1 MNRIKHTLLLALALL
16 MSVGAW
22 ALPSYHIVG
31 SGQGNWMHGIG
42 WVTDAPENEMAY
54 ENGIFTITFENV
66 QPGTHEFL
74 FHNGE
79 MLIGKNN
86 NTENPI
92 QFNTSLG
99 VYEGGSSYTF
109 ELTAAADVTVT
120 LDVSNQDWTCMVVVE
135 QGISQDQA
143 LNWLFTMPD
152 HDADMRLVW
161 KAPAD
166 LAWNDVPDGGVS
178 GYRGFHNLV
187 TFPTL
192 ANPHSLPVRYG
203 VTDTTIAS
211 IDNEGNIVFL
221 AAGQTVVY
229 AIHDFDADYDYDSV
243 TYNLTVLTPATFTLA
258 NNEGGIFE
266 VAAGSGS
273 NISTWTSETWQGWN
287 NENKTHTVDGIT
299 VTSTGSLSE
308 YTYQVE
314 PPYYLYMYVAGNNA
328 SKTLTF
334 SSNSGN
340 FTRIEMTRDTYYPT
354 ADIAP
359 TTGWSESAQQN
370 IWEGDAAEVTLT
382 SCTTRVSQ
390 IVFYRAGG
398 LSDSVIATAQP
409 NVFEA
414 IPGATITVQATP
426 DSAHYFLRFDEDEA
440 LNSNTAVEKTYIV
453 AADMTATANFSSKP
467 TLTLVNN
474 EGGSMTIT
482 AAAPA
487 EPLPLLLSTVTATG
501 EISYDQTAQDLVSL
515 NISGVYYNSYYGW
528 VEEGSVTVDVSEG
541 YTITRCVFVQ
551 EDGERLEDD
560 IAPFSIA
567 LNHAGSVVE
576 TTAGE
581 AYNTSMNSVKTIEVY
596 GYTTPEVPASAIV
609 GVMATDTA
617 NVFVIDY
624 GTDVTIQA
632 TPDSAHYLA
641 RFDSDADTNSNAPV
655 EKNYLRIT
663 SNTTST
669 ATFTHKPLFTLN
681 PTEGGRIEA
690 IVPQGGMTAT
700 QLTSDMVPDWEGNYG
715 ESFTEAALQAMG
727 FVSVDSAVAAAWT
740 GAPENGSAKLIYKFD
755 GNNCYF
761 LNFID
766 GVNYGASHDDYAKGV
781 MYAWTTGPTPL
792 CFTTGTSNAN
802 VMPATEENTYIVD
815 YGSDVTVIATPDSA
829 HYIVR
834 FDSDSDTNSNAPVEK
849 TYTGITSNTTST
861 AFFTHKPVLT
871 LAQNDGGTVTI
882 AGLGNQQDAEV
893 TEIPESTIQSW
904 ANDNTP
910 VTEEDLPGFA
920 AISSN
925 AALEWGLTANIEEGY
940 RLMYAFDGSQI
951 RFMEFWDGQFST
963 EGSYVIERSSIAGS
977 FKISGTRFF
986 YATGSDAP
994 EGILATTDSNTYIV
1008 NYGTD
1013 VTVQATPAKHYHL
1026 VQWSN
1031 NVTPGADSTAALNM
1045 TEDQTVSATFEKN
1058 APELA
1063 WTYRGA
1069 EMPAQGVTAYHGF
1082 ETDTIM
1088 LISSTAN
1095 DEFYMARRQDG
1106 AEIHFGS
1113 TDTSVA
1119 SFTDATNPLS
1129 ITINGAGTTTI
1140 YMVHNG
1146 SLMAYDSAYFTVN
1159 LLAPDTLTLVHN
1171 DGGNMT
1177 VEMGASNGG
1186 LLTTLYANG
1195 SALGTTTTNDTVSL
1209 AIEGQ
1214 VMYSASKGWLAEYGA
1229 GNEGSITVTAENG
1242 FSIDSCVYYFSSGN
1256 RSYTISQAPFAV
1268 YPACPSSS
1276 IAVYDH
1282 PGAGV
1287 MDNTIGYEGVVRIEV
1302 YGHAAADSIRAI
1314 SENAYAAVPGAIAT
1328 VKATPDSVHYI
1339 VNFDNDAAINSNIAA
1354 TKSYTVNGNT
1364 TSNVTFTAK
1373 PILTLNQTEGGELE
1387 VVMPEGGVAATH
1399 ITNDQIPT
1407 WQGSYDPVME
1417 ADLQPFGFVPVDS
1430 ATARTWTGAPAVGD
1444 AYLIYDFTGEYYK
1457 AHLFRDGQLADW
1469 ANDYF
1474 YKGNFYQFANLAY
1487 FTTGADM
1494 GTGNITAAAE
1504 ANKYYVDY
1512 GTDVTVQAT
1521 PDKHYHLAAWSRNVT
1536 PGADSTAALNM
1547 TEDQT
1552 VSATFEKNA
1561 PELAW
1566 RYRRDTMPAEGVT
1579 AYLGFTTDTIMLI
1592 GTTANDEFLMAY
1604 AEEDADLHFGSTNTN
1619 VVSFADAN
1627 DPMSITVNGVGT
1639 TTIYMVHNGSLMAYD
1654 SVTFPVTILQPA
1666 TLTIAANGNGTLVVD
1681 TVSDSI
1687 ITTATEGRYHVV
1699 HGANIN
1705 LTSTPADKHYM
1716 QTWNDVDTA
1725 INSNVVVNRT
1735 ITVTSDTTI
1744 SATFAHKPIITLAS
1758 SDTAWGSVKVQLTN
1772 YEQLPEGVVVMEGFE
1787 NRYII
1792 DYGLR
1797 VTLVATATEM
1807 HHVSHWVDQNVDS
1820 LFAAIYREYFV
1831 TDPVDLYPATSRLSF
1846 IVTVDTT
1853 AKAIFGVNC
1862 FDVDASVAPHSF
1874 SGTAEIT
1881 YIDVVDS
1888 TLSTGANAV
1897 VHAVAKGSTTA
1908 TITATPATGY
1918 HFVGWMDNMNEE
1930 PEADT
1935 LITENPVSVNVMT
1948 NYTAV
1953 FDTNVY
1959 DITVNIDSIEGSV
1972 EGPATVKHFLRGTYT
1987 ATATPCYH
1995 FVNWTNEAGDTIST
2009 NPTLT
2014 IAAISDSAVTANFEL
2029 NIYTGD
2035 TTAVECDQFVWHG
2048 ITYTATPEEEPT
2060 FVYKNHN
2067 NCDSTVT
2074 LHLTINYH
2082 HDTTIYRQASGGFTF
2097 LDNYYTENTTDTLT
2111 IETVLHCD
2119 SNITLV
2125 LAVLPHTTPL
2135 PVIYNLMDVAL
2146 TIDHFE
2152 GDTGHIDY
2160 IFYRWY
2166 KDGAIVSEGIDMDS
2180 YSEEGTILNGCY
2192 HLEISTDEEH
2202 QYWATSN
2209 EICVGTTGIDDV
2221 EAITLTVAPNP
2232 VMHGNKANITVNGAA
2247 NLQGATATVFDAQGR
2262 KVLEFGVQ
2270 NSTFEIQTSTL
2281 PSGIYTVR
2289 IVLSDGRMATRK
2301 LVVR

>member
-1 MNRIKHTLLLALALL
+1 MPSLTRQTDIKREKTHNNMNRIKHTLLLALALL

-22 ALPSYHIVG
+22 ALPSYHIFG

-42 WVTDAPENEMAY
+42 WVVDAPENEMAY
-54 ENGIFTITFENV
+54 ENGIYTITFENV
-66 QPGTHEFL
+66 QPGTHEFK
-74 FHNGE
+74 FFDGGME
-79 MLIGKNN
+79 YGMY

-92 QFNTSLG
+92 PFDTPIN
-99 VYEGGSSYTF
+99 VYELGGNYSI

-120 LDVSNQDWTCMVVVE
+120 YDATNWKCMVTYSVVE
-135 QGISQDQA
+135 QNISQDES

-266 VAAGSGS
+266 VAGGSG
-273 NISTWTSETWQGWN
+273 NKISIWDNSTWAGEGWTSED
-287 NENKTHTVDGIT
+287 KTHTVDGIT
-299 VTSTGSLSE
+299 MTTTGSAYRYIHDTE
-308 YTYQVE
+308 D
-314 PPYYLYMYVAGNNA
+314 PNDLYFYVAGNNA
-328 SKTLTF
+328 SKTVTF
-334 SSNSGN
+334 SSASGN
-340 FTRIEMTRDTYYPT
+340 FTRIEMTRDPKRTYATIEPS
-354 ADIAP
+354 
-359 TTGWSESAQQN
+359 TGWRTVGLVD
-370 IWEGDAAEVTLT
+370 IWEGDAAEITLT
-382 SCTTRVSQ
+382 SCSTRVEQ
-390 IVFYRAGG
+390 IAFYRSGG

-453 AADMTATANFSSKP
+453 AADMTATANFTSKP

-515 NISGVYYNSYYGW
+515 NIHGVYYNSYYGW
-528 VEEGSVTVDVSEG
+528 VEEGSVTVEASEG

-560 IAPFSIA
+560 MAPFSIA

-596 GYTTPEVPASAIV
+596 GYTTPEAPASAIV
-609 GVMATDTA
+609 GVMATATA

-624 GTDVTIQA
+624 GTDVTVLA

-655 EKNYLRIT
+655 EKTYLRIT

-815 YGSDVTVIATPDSA
+815 YG
-829 HYIVR
+829 
-834 FDSDSDTNSNAPVEK
+834 
-849 TYTGITSNTTST
+849 
-861 AFFTHKPVLT
+861 
-871 LAQNDGGTVTI
+871 
-882 AGLGNQQDAEV
+882 
-893 TEIPESTIQSW
+893 
-904 ANDNTP
+904 
-910 VTEEDLPGFA
+910 
-920 AISSN
+920 
-925 AALEWGLTANIEEGY
+925 
-940 RLMYAFDGSQI
+940 
-951 RFMEFWDGQFST
+951 
-963 EGSYVIERSSIAGS
+963 
-977 FKISGTRFF
+977 
-986 YATGSDAP
+986 
-994 EGILATTDSNTYIV
+994 
-1008 NYGTD
+1008 TD

-1026 VQWSN
+1026 AAWSR

-1095 DEFYMARRQDG
+1095 EEFYMARRQDG

-1119 SFTDATNPLS
+1119 SFADATNPLS

-1171 DGGNMT
+1171 NGGEMT

-1214 VMYSASKGWLAEYGA
+1214 VMYNALKGWLAEYGA
-1229 GNEGSITVTAENG
+1229 GNEGSITVTSENG

-1282 PGAGV
+1282 PGAGS
-1287 MDNTIGYEGVVRIEV
+1287 MDYDIGHEGVVRIEV

-1399 ITNDQIPT
+1399 ITSDQIPT

-1547 TEDQT
+1547 TENQT

-1619 VVSFADAN
+1619 VVIFADAN

-1666 TLTIAANGNGTLVVD
+1666 TLTIATNGNGTLVVD

-1918 HFVGWMDNMNEE
+1918 HFVGWKDNMNEE

-1987 ATATPCYH
+1987 ATATPCFH

-2192 HLEISTDEEH
+2192 HLEISTDEDH

>member
-1 MNRIKHTLLLALALL
+1 MLLALALL

-79 MLIGKNN
+79 MLIGKDN

-92 QFNTSLG
+92 QFNTPLG
-99 VYEGGSSYTF
+99 VYELGSSYRF

-120 LDVSNQDWTCMVVVE
+120 LDVSNQNWTCMVVVE

-243 TYNLTVLTPATFTLA
+243 TYNLTVLAPATFTLA

-308 YTYQVE
+308 YTYQVD

-426 DSAHYFLRFDEDEA
+426 DATHYLVNFDNDPDTNSNGPVEKTYTNITAPFTSTATFQAKPVLTLASNEGGTIELDGVTEPGATGTTFTVPGNWSNNENPPTVDDFPGFVAVSEEEALNWQPPVSGNYKLYYNIVEDVQYCVYYYPDGGRESGMETFWRKNLYNYQNNGNTIAYTTGAIGGMPAGVVSANATRDTFVVDYGTDVTVVATPTDTTYLVKFDSDEA
-440 LNSNTAVEKTYIV
+440 LNSNDDATKTYTV
-453 AADMTATANFSSKP
+453 TGPVTATAVFSLKP
-467 TLTLVNN
+467 TLTL
-474 EGGSMTIT
+474 
-482 AAAPA
+482 
-487 EPLPLLLSTVTATG
+487 
-501 EISYDQTAQDLVSL
+501 DQT
-515 NISGVYYNSYYGW
+515 
-528 VEEGSVTVDVSEG
+528 
-541 YTITRCVFVQ
+541 
-551 EDGERLEDD
+551 DG
-560 IAPFSIA
+560 
-567 LNHAGSVVE
+567 
-576 TTAGE
+576 
-581 AYNTSMNSVKTIEVY
+581 
-596 GYTTPEVPASAIV
+596 
-609 GVMATDTA
+609 
-617 NVFVIDY
+617 
-624 GTDVTIQA
+624 GT
-632 TPDSAHYLA
+632 LA
-641 RFDSDADTNSNAPV
+641 
-655 EKNYLRIT
+655 
-663 SNTTST
+663 
-669 ATFTHKPLFTLN
+669 
-681 PTEGGRIEA
+681 A
-690 IVPQGGMTAT
+690 IVPQGGAT
-700 QLTSDMVPDWEGNYG
+700 GMNISADMISTGWQG
-715 ESFTEAALQAMG
+715 EFDTRVTLADLQEMG
-727 FVSVDSAVAAAWT
+727 FVATDEAVAAAWT
-740 GAPENGSAKLIYKFD
+740 GAPATGNAYLIYGFTSENKVKLLEFHD
-755 GNNCYF
+755 GRNFGTTLAFYNRGYIYNNREIFY
-761 LNFID
+761 
-766 GVNYGASHDDYAKGV
+766 
-781 MYAWTTGPTPL
+781 
-792 CFTTGTSNAN
+792 FTTGAGTAN
-802 VMPATEENTYIVD
+802 VIASSTPNTYIID
-815 YGSDVTVIATPDSA
+815 YGTTVA
-829 HYIVR
+829 
-834 FDSDSDTNSNAPVEK
+834 
-849 TYTGITSNTTST
+849 
-861 AFFTHKPVLT
+861 
-871 LAQNDGGTVTI
+871 
-882 AGLGNQQDAEV
+882 
-893 TEIPESTIQSW
+893 
-904 ANDNTP
+904 
-910 VTEEDLPGFA
+910 
-920 AISSN
+920 
-925 AALEWGLTANIEEGY
+925 
-940 RLMYAFDGSQI
+940 
-951 RFMEFWDGQFST
+951 
-963 EGSYVIERSSIAGS
+963 
-977 FKISGTRFF
+977 
-986 YATGSDAP
+986 
-994 EGILATTDSNTYIV
+994 
-1008 NYGTD
+1008 
-1013 VTVQATPAKHYHL
+1013 VQATPADHYHL
-1026 VQWSN
+1026 TSWSN
-1031 NVTPGADSTAALNM
+1031 NYVINETLTDTLNM
-1045 TEDQTVSATFEKN
+1045 TENATLAASFEQN

-1063 WTYRGA
+1063 WTYRRDT
-1069 EMPAQGVTAYHGF
+1069 MPAEGVTAYHGF
-1082 ETDTIM
+1082 EFDTIA
-1088 LISSTAN
+1088 LVTRYAN
-1095 DEFYMARRQDG
+1095 DEFIAAFRQEA
-1106 AEIHFGS
+1106 AELHFGS
-1113 TDTSVA
+1113 TDTNVI
-1119 SFTDATNPLS
+1119 SFTNANDPLS
-1129 ITINGAGTTTI
+1129 LSINGAGTTTI
-1140 YMVHNG
+1140 YMVHDG
-1146 SLMAYDSAYFTVN
+1146 SLMAYDSVAFNVT
-1159 LLAPDTLTLVHN
+1159 LLAPDTLVLVHN
-1171 DGGNMT
+1171 DGGEMT

-1214 VMYSASKGWLAEYGA
+1214 VMYNALKGWLAEYGA
-1229 GNEGSITVTAENG
+1229 GNEGSITVTSENG

-1282 PGAGV
+1282 PGAGS
-1287 MDNTIGYEGVVRIEV
+1287 MDYDIGHEGVVRIEV

-1399 ITNDQIPT
+1399 ITSDQIPT

-1592 GTTANDEFLMAY
+1592 GTTANEEFRMAY

-1687 ITTATEGRYHVV
+1687 ITTATEGIYHVV

-1908 TITATPATGY
+1908 TVTATPATGY
-1918 HFVGWMDNMNEE
+1918 HFVGWKDNMNEE

-2192 HLEISTDEEH
+2192 HLEISTDEDH

-2262 KVLEFGVQ
+2262 NVLEFGVQ

>member
-66 QPGTHEFL
+66 QPGTHEFM
-74 FHNGE
+74 FFDGGME
-79 MLIGKNN
+79 YGRY

-99 VYEGGSSYTF
+99 VYELGSSYTF

-120 LDVSNQDWTCMVVVE
+120 LDATNWKCMVTYIVVE
-135 QGISQDQA
+135 QNISQDES

-152 HDADMRLVW
+152 YDADMRLVW

-299 VTSTGSLSE
+299 VTSTGSLNE
-308 YTYQVE
+308 YTYQVD

-354 ADIAP
+354 ANIAP

-409 NVFEA
+409 NVFEV
-414 IPGATITVQATP
+414 IPGATITVLATP
-426 DSAHYFLRFDEDEA
+426 DSAHYLARFDEDEA
-440 LNSNTAVEKTYIV
+440 LNSNAPVEKTYTV

-474 EGGSMTIT
+474 
-482 AAAPA
+482 
-487 EPLPLLLSTVTATG
+487 
-501 EISYDQTAQDLVSL
+501 
-515 NISGVYYNSYYGW
+515 
-528 VEEGSVTVDVSEG
+528 
-541 YTITRCVFVQ
+541 
-551 EDGERLEDD
+551 
-560 IAPFSIA
+560 
-567 LNHAGSVVE
+567 
-576 TTAGE
+576 
-581 AYNTSMNSVKTIEVY
+581 
-596 GYTTPEVPASAIV
+596 
-609 GVMATDTA
+609 
-617 NVFVIDY
+617 
-624 GTDVTIQA
+624 
-632 TPDSAHYLA
+632 
-641 RFDSDADTNSNAPV
+641 
-655 EKNYLRIT
+655 
-663 SNTTST
+663 
-669 ATFTHKPLFTLN
+669 
-681 PTEGGRIEA
+681 EGGRIEA

-715 ESFTEAALQAMG
+715 ESFTEATLQAMG

-740 GAPENGSAKLIYKFD
+740 GAPETGSAKLIYKFD
-755 GNNCYF
+755 GGNCYF

-781 MYAWTTGPTPL
+781 IYAWTTGPTPL
-792 CFTTGTSNAN
+792 CFTTGTTNAN

-815 YGSDVTVIATPDSA
+815 YGTDVTVVATPDSA
-829 HYIVR
+829 HYLVR
-834 FDSDSDTNSNAPVEK
+834 FDSDSDTNSNAAVEK
-849 TYTGITSNTTST
+849 TYLRITSNTTST
-861 AFFTHKPVLT
+861 ANFTHKPL
-871 LAQNDGGTVTI
+871 
-882 AGLGNQQDAEV
+882 
-893 TEIPESTIQSW
+893 
-904 ANDNTP
+904 
-910 VTEEDLPGFA
+910 
-920 AISSN
+920 
-925 AALEWGLTANIEEGY
+925 
-940 RLMYAFDGSQI
+940 
-951 RFMEFWDGQFST
+951 
-963 EGSYVIERSSIAGS
+963 
-977 FKISGTRFF
+977 
-986 YATGSDAP
+986 
-994 EGILATTDSNTYIV
+994 
-1008 NYGTD
+1008 
-1013 VTVQATPAKHYHL
+1013 
-1026 VQWSN
+1026 
-1031 NVTPGADSTAALNM
+1031 
-1045 TEDQTVSATFEKN
+1045 
-1058 APELA
+1058 
-1063 WTYRGA
+1063 
-1069 EMPAQGVTAYHGF
+1069 
-1082 ETDTIM
+1082 
-1088 LISSTAN
+1088 
-1095 DEFYMARRQDG
+1095 
-1106 AEIHFGS
+1106 
-1113 TDTSVA
+1113 
-1119 SFTDATNPLS
+1119 
-1129 ITINGAGTTTI
+1129 
-1140 YMVHNG
+1140 
-1146 SLMAYDSAYFTVN
+1146 
-1159 LLAPDTLTLVHN
+1159 
-1171 DGGNMT
+1171 
-1177 VEMGASNGG
+1177 
-1186 LLTTLYANG
+1186 
-1195 SALGTTTTNDTVSL
+1195 
-1209 AIEGQ
+1209 
-1214 VMYSASKGWLAEYGA
+1214 
-1229 GNEGSITVTAENG
+1229 
-1242 FSIDSCVYYFSSGN
+1242 
-1256 RSYTISQAPFAV
+1256 
-1268 YPACPSSS
+1268 
-1276 IAVYDH
+1276 
-1282 PGAGV
+1282 
-1287 MDNTIGYEGVVRIEV
+1287 
-1302 YGHAAADSIRAI
+1302 
-1314 SENAYAAVPGAIAT
+1314 
-1328 VKATPDSVHYI
+1328 
-1339 VNFDNDAAINSNIAA
+1339 
-1354 TKSYTVNGNT
+1354 
-1364 TSNVTFTAK
+1364 
-1373 PILTLNQTEGGELE
+1373 LTLNSNEGGRIE

-1399 ITNDQIPT
+1399 LTANQIPT
-1407 WQGSYDPVME
+1407 WQGDDYPAME
-1417 ADLQPFGFVPVDS
+1417 ADLQQFGFVPVDS
-1430 ATARTWTGAPAVGD
+1430 ATARTWTGAPAVGE
-1444 AYLIYDFTGEYYK
+1444 AHLLYAATGDQFK
-1457 AHLFRDGQLADW
+1457 AHVFQNGQWSEAYT
-1469 ANDYF
+1469 AYYPKGSF
-1474 YKGNFYQFANLAY
+1474 YAYSDIIY

-1521 PDKHYHLAAWSRNVT
+1521 PAKHYHLAAWSRNVT

-1552 VSATFEKNA
+1552 VTATFEKNA

-1744 SATFAHKPIITLAS
+1744 TATFAHKPIITLAS

-1918 HFVGWMDNMNEE
+1918 HFVGWKDNMNDET
-1930 PEADT
+1930 DT

-2192 HLEISTDEEH
+2192 HLEISTDEDH

-2270 NSTFEIQTSTL
+2270 NSIFEIQTSTL